1 MLKKLAELFAA
12 PLQRE
17 QAPWD
22 QAAVALCVVLLE
34 AARADSHFREE
45 ERAHILEVLR
55 EKLKLSEGDAESLLE
70 EAIQVRDDSTDFWQ
84 FTRALN
90 EAYTPEEK
98 TRIMEDVWRIIFADG
113 MLDAHEDHLAHK
125 LRGLLNLDHPTFI
138 RAKMKVLEE
147 IRGK

>member
-17 QAPWD
+17 QSPWD
-22 QAAVALCVVLLE
+22 QAAVALCVVMLE

-45 ERAHILEVLR
+45 ERTHILEVLR
-55 EKLKLSEGDAESLLE
+55 EKLELSKGDAEALLE

-84 FTRALN
+84 FTRAIN
-90 EAYTPEEK
+90 EACTPEEK
-98 TRIMEDVWRIIFADG
+98 IRIMEDVWRIIFADG

-125 LRGLLNLDHPTFI
+125 LRALLNLDHPTFI